1 MKVTHKKTEDGGLRI
16 EAIATPG
23 EVEDAYIMA
32 HIAFA
37 RQMNLQP
44 EKDKTVAQVVEEKMG
59 IKDLD
64 SIVTPQAVEYL
75 LPFALDKKNTI
86 PAYPPQPVS
95 PAPMKRGAEYRF
107 TLDVAEKPEYEL
119 KSYDPVAITVPPFE
133 IDEAEVEAQLAQM
146 AEQSAEYVTDDP
158 HPVRSGDSVLL
169 AMETFEDGKP
179 LPGLTTDSR
188 TYTTGGGFMPDGFD
202 ENIIGMEPG
211 QTKTFTFSGPSVDE
225 NGKEIEQIVECTAT
239 VKEIQKRII
248 PAITDAWVEKNMPM
262 MNGVEAL
269 KNAIR
274 ERITAARSSEY
285 ENFKRQLAVSELAK
299 RFEGKIDDPVYEA
312 MQQNILNNL
321 RAQLNQ
327 QNIPFE
333 QFVEQ
338 NGGEQQFSMS
348 LMMQTRQSLTEGYS
362 LDAVFR
368 HEKMTLTEADILDV
382 CKELNPQQPEVIKE
396 QMEKTGRGY
405 ALRETASR
413 LKASK
418 WLVEQAAITVQ
429 AN

>member
-1 MKVTHKKTEDGGLRI
+1 MKVTHKKTDDGGLRI

-23 EVEDAYIMA
+23 EVEDAFIMA

-64 SIVTPQAVEYL
+64 SIVMPQAIECLV
-75 LPFALDKKNTI
+75 PFALDKKNTI
-86 PAYPPQPVS
+86 PAYPPKTNS
-95 PAPMKRGAEYRF
+95 PAPMRHGAEYKF
-107 TLDVAEKPEYEL
+107 TLDVTLKPEYEL
-119 KSYDPVAITVPPFE
+119 KSYDPVSITVPPFT
-133 IDEAEVEAQLAQM
+133 IDEAEVEAQLVQM
-146 AEQSAEYVTDDP
+146 AENSAEYVADDP
-158 HPVRSGDSVLL
+158 HPVKSGDSVLL
-169 AMETFEDGKP
+169 SMETFEDGKP

-188 TYTTGGGFMPDGFD
+188 TYTTGGGYMPDGFD
-202 ENIIGMEPG
+202 ENIIGMEVG
-211 QTKTFTFSGPSVDE
+211 ETKTFTFTGPSIDE
-225 NGKEIEQIVECTAT
+225 NGKEIEQVVECTAT

-269 KNAIR
+269 KGAIR
-274 ERITAARSSEY
+274 ERITAARSAEY

-299 RFEGKIDDPVYEA
+299 RFEGKIADPVYEA
-312 MQQNILNNL
+312 MQQSILNNL
-321 RAQLNQ
+321 RTQLKQ

-348 LMMQTRQSLTEGYS
+348 MMMQTRQNLVESYS

-368 HEKMTLTEADILDV
+368 HEKMTLSDSDIFDA
-382 CKELNPQQPEVIKE
+382 CKEMNPQQPEMVKE
-396 QMEKTGRGY
+396 QMEKTGWGY

-418 WLVEQAAITVQ
+418 WLVEQASITVQ
-429 AN
+429 AD